1 MVFSRKRA
9 SASSPSRVSSTP
21 PTVMRP
27 AVGRSRPA
35 MRPRSVDF
43 PLPEGP
49 AMARNCRAATS
60 REMSL
65 STFTGL
71 PPLDSR
77 MERPAILIMV
87 EFILHYAHAPLPPPP
102 PPPPP
107 PFPPRAPAPAPG
119 SWAGAP
125 RERVITC
132 CGDSLTAGLGVLP
145 EESYPA
151 VLAAR
156 LKAEGYSYRVVNAG
170 VSGDTTAG
178 GLRRVDWALRLTP
191 DIVILALG
199 ANDGLRGQ
207 DLAGVGPIP
216 DLMVERFQQSGAR
229 VLLAGMRLPP
239 NYGRPYAEE
248 FRRMYA
254 AV

>member
-1 MVFSRKRA
+1 MRPFLRRGLA
-9 SASSPSRVSSTP
+9 SASL
-21 PTVMRP
+21 
-27 AVGRSRPA
+27 AALALGLA
-35 MRPRSVDF
+35 LAHGSV
-43 PLPEGP
+43 
-49 AMARNCRAATS
+49 
-60 REMSL
+60 
-65 STFTGL
+65 
-71 PPLDSR
+71 
-77 MERPAILIMV
+77 
-87 EFILHYAHAPLPPPP
+87 
-102 PPPPP
+102 
-107 PFPPRAPAPAPG
+107 
-119 SWAGAP
+119 AGAP
-125 RERVITC
+125 RERVIIC
-132 CGDSLTAGLGVLP
+132 FGDSLTAGLGVLP

-178 GLRRVDWALRLTP
+178 GLRRVAWALRLTP

-207 DLAGVGPIP
+207 DLAGVRANL
-216 DLMVERFQQSGAR
+216 DQMVERFQQSGAR

-254 AV
+254 AVARKRSVPFMPFLLDGVGGNPRLNQPDGIHPTAEGHRVIVERLWPHLRPLLTR

>member
-1 MVFSRKRA
+1 MRPFLRRGLA
-9 SASSPSRVSSTP
+9 SASL
-21 PTVMRP
+21 
-27 AVGRSRPA
+27 AALALGLA
-35 MRPRSVDF
+35 LAHGSV
-43 PLPEGP
+43 
-49 AMARNCRAATS
+49 
-60 REMSL
+60 
-65 STFTGL
+65 
-71 PPLDSR
+71 
-77 MERPAILIMV
+77 
-87 EFILHYAHAPLPPPP
+87 
-102 PPPPP
+102 
-107 PFPPRAPAPAPG
+107 
-119 SWAGAP
+119 AGAP
-125 RERVITC
+125 RERVIIC
-132 CGDSLTAGLGVLP
+132 FGDSLTAGLGVLP

-207 DLAGVGPIP
+207 DLAGVRANL
-216 DLMVERFQQSGAR
+216 DQMVERFQQSGAR

-254 AV
+254 AVARKRSVPFLPFLLDGVGGNPRLNQPDGIHPTAEGHRVIVERLWPHLRPLLTR

>member
-1 MVFSRKRA
+1 MRPFLRRGLA
-9 SASSPSRVSSTP
+9 SASL
-21 PTVMRP
+21 
-27 AVGRSRPA
+27 AALALGLA
-35 MRPRSVDF
+35 LAHGSV
-43 PLPEGP
+43 
-49 AMARNCRAATS
+49 
-60 REMSL
+60 
-65 STFTGL
+65 
-71 PPLDSR
+71 
-77 MERPAILIMV
+77 
-87 EFILHYAHAPLPPPP
+87 
-102 PPPPP
+102 
-107 PFPPRAPAPAPG
+107 
-119 SWAGAP
+119 AGAP
-125 RERVITC
+125 RGRGIIC
-132 CGDSLTAGLGVLP
+132 FGDSLTAGLGVLP

-207 DLAGVGPIP
+207 DLAGVRANL
-216 DLMVERFQQSGAR
+216 DQLVERFQRSGAR

-254 AV
+254 AVARKRSVPFMPFLLDGVGGNPRLNQPDGIHPTAEGHRVIVERLWPHLRPLLTR

>member
-1 MVFSRKRA
+1 MRPFLRRGLA
-9 SASSPSRVSSTP
+9 SASL
-21 PTVMRP
+21 
-27 AVGRSRPA
+27 AALALGLA
-35 MRPRSVDF
+35 LAHGSV
-43 PLPEGP
+43 
-49 AMARNCRAATS
+49 
-60 REMSL
+60 
-65 STFTGL
+65 
-71 PPLDSR
+71 
-77 MERPAILIMV
+77 
-87 EFILHYAHAPLPPPP
+87 
-102 PPPPP
+102 
-107 PFPPRAPAPAPG
+107 
-119 SWAGAP
+119 AGAP
-125 RERVITC
+125 RERVIIC
-132 CGDSLTAGLGVLP
+132 FGDSLTAGLGVLP

-207 DLAGVGPIP
+207 DLAGVRANL
-216 DLMVERFQQSGAR
+216 DQLVERFQRSGAR

-239 NYGRPYAEE
+239 NYGRPYAED

-254 AV
+254 AVARNRGLPFMPFLLDGVGGNPRLNQPDGIHPTAEGHRLIAERLWPHLRPLL